1 LNNLSSQFSLLAALL
16 APVAAMGQAQAA
28 ERPLA
33 VYNQGALA
41 RAFELPVIG
50 ETGVLPLGDTSG
62 SLRYD
67 LTTEYHA
74 SGNGSETV
82 VLDGESNLL
91 TFAFRKGLGW
101 NLELTLDVPVLY
113 QSGGFMDDPIES
125 WHDFF
130 GLPNGGRELAPQ
142 DRYLYQYTRGGETG
156 SQTVFRNTRSGTD
169 LGDVRLGFGWQAL
182 DSLAVRTEFKLPS
195 GDDAH
200 LAGGNTG
207 GALWADWALPFD
219 PGFFL
224 SGWVSAGVSI
234 NDESE
239 VIADQQNSVVP
250 FGGAGLAAR
259 FAERWSLLGQLYT
272 HGKLYDDSAL
282 DPFREALQLT
292 LGLRYDVARD
302 FGIDVGFQ
310 EDLITSS
317 SPDFSFHLALNWRS
331 F

>member
-1 LNNLSSQFSLLAALL
+1 MS
-16 APVAAMGQAQAA
+16 QAQAA

-50 ETGVLPLGDTSG
+50 ETGVLPFGDTGG
-62 SLRYD
+62 SIRYD

-74 SGNGSETV
+74 SGSGSETV
-82 VLDGESNLL
+82 ILDGESNLL
-91 TFAFRKGLGW
+91 TFAFRKGMGLG
-101 NLELTLDVPVLY
+101 LELTLEVPVLY
-113 QSGGFMDDPIES
+113 QSGGFMDDPIEN

-142 DRYLYQYTRGGETG
+142 DRYLYQYTRDG
-156 SQTVFRNTRSGTD
+156 QTVFRNTRSGTD
-169 LGDVRLGFGWQAL
+169 IGDVRIGFGWQAL
-182 DSLAVRTEFKLPS
+182 ESLALRTELKLPS
-195 GDDAH
+195 GDDTH

-224 SGWVSAGVSI
+224 SGWVSGGVSF
-234 NDESE
+234 NDKSD
-239 VIADQQNSVVP
+239 VIPDQQNSVVP

-259 FAERWSLLGQLYT
+259 FAERWSLLGQLYA
-272 HGKLYDDSAL
+272 HGKLYDGSAL

-302 FGIDVGFQ
+302 FSIDTGFQ
-310 EDLITSS
+310 EDLIVSS

>member
-1 LNNLSSQFSLLAALL
+1 LNNLSSHIGLLVLVASAA
-16 APVAAMGQAQAA
+16 AAGQARAA

-50 ETGVLPLGDTSG
+50 ETGVLPFGDTRG

-74 SGNGSETV
+74 SGNGSEAV

-101 NLELTLDVPVLY
+101 NLELTLEVPVLH
-113 QSGGFMDDPIES
+113 QGGGFMDDPIES

-142 DRYLYQYTRGGETG
+142 DRYLYEYTRGGET
-156 SQTVFRNTRSGTD
+156 VFRNTRGGTD

-182 DSLAVRTEFKLPS
+182 ESLALRTEFKLPS

-234 NDESE
+234 NDEAGL
-239 VIADQQNSVVP
+239 IADQQNSVVP

-259 FAERWSLLGQLYT
+259 FAEHWSLLGQLYA
-272 HGKLYDDSAL
+272 HGKLYDDSDL
-282 DPFREALQLT
+282 DAFREALQLS
-292 LGLRYDVARD
+292 LGLRYDLARD

-317 SPDFSFHLALNWRS
+317 SPDFSFHLALSWRS
-331 F
+331 L